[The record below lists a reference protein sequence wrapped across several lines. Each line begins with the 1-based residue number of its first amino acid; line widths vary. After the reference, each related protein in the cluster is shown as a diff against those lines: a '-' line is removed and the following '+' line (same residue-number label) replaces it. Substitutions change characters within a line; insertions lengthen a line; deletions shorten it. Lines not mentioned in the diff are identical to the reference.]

1 VTGVGGLRS
10 TGAGTGRA
18 GTGWAGTGRAGDS
31 RPGSSKGAT
40 ARIDANWAGASSAAG
55 SGPAAAG
62 VRAPRMLICEDSGV
76 YAAAL
81 RRLLEYDGDI
91 SVAAVCT
98 TAEEAIAALPAI
110 RPDLVTMD
118 IELPRMDG
126 LAAVEEIMYSAPL
139 PILVLS
145 AQVGHGTEQAA
156 AALAAGAVDALAK
169 DDLDLRDP
177 AGPGGKA
184 FRHRVKV
191 LSRARVIR
199 HPRARLRSRPADSSP
214 VRHAAVVGVCSST
227 GGPQILARLLAAL
240 PADYQVPVLVVQ
252 HIAAGFTEGLAR
264 WLDRSVPI
272 PVRIAEEGVLA
283 GPGAWIAAEGAHL
296 TFSATGH
303 MHLDRDTVR
312 GRHRPS
318 GDVLLDSIAAA
329 AGRGG
334 VAVVLSG
341 MGDDGA
347 AGAAAVRRNGG
358 MAIAQDEASSAVFGM
373 PKAAID
379 HGVDI
384 VLSPDEIA
392 AWLLGLGY
400 EPLRCAE

>member
-1 VTGVGGLRS
+1 MSGVSGVSGP
-10 TGAGTGRA
+10 GA
-18 GTGWAGTGRAGDS
+18 
-31 RPGSSKGAT
+31 RPV
-40 ARIDANWAGASSAAG
+40 AG
-55 SGPAAAG
+55 SVPAAQREVA
-62 VRAPRMLICEDSGV
+62 RDRTPRMLICEDSGV

-98 TAEEAIAALPAI
+98 TAEEAIAALPAV

-118 IELPRMDG
+118 IELPGMDG
-126 LAAVEEIMYSAPL
+126 LAAVEEIMGSAPL

-145 AQVGHGTEQAA
+145 AQVGHGTDRAA

-177 AGPGGKA
+177 AGPCGMA
-184 FRHRVKV
+184 FRHRVRV

-199 HPRARLRSRPADSSP
+199 HPRARLRSWPGGPGP
-214 VRHAAVVGVCSST
+214 VRKAAVIGVCSST
-227 GGPQILARLLAAL
+227 GGPQILARLLEVL
-240 PADYQVPVLVVQ
+240 PADYQVPIFVVQ
-252 HIAAGFTEGLAR
+252 HIAPGFTDGLAR
-264 WLDRSVPI
+264 WLDRSVAV
-272 PVRIAEEGVLA
+272 PVRIAAEGTLA
-283 GPGAWIAAEGAHL
+283 GPGAWIAPESAHL
-296 TFSATGH
+296 TLTGSGR

-329 AGRGG
+329 AGRAG

-341 MGDDGA
+341 MGSDGA
-347 AGAAAVRRNGG
+347 AGAAAVRRGG
-358 MAIAQDEASSAVFGM
+358 GLAIAQDEASSAVFGM

-392 AWLLGLGY
+392 ACLLGLGHQ
-400 EPLRCAE
+400 PLRGVR